1 LPEQDLNLED
11 DGPVQPQ
18 AQLPCEVKELLD
30 SFADIFATKVT
41 YPPPRKFTHTIPLI
55 LRARPVSIRPYHYAP
70 ALKDEIERQVQEML
84 EARLIQHSDSP
95 LSSPVLLVKKND
107 NTYRFCVDYRHLNA
121 ITVKG
126 SYLVPIIDEFID
138 ELKIDSW
145 FSSLDLCS
153 GFHQIPMHLEDYCKT
168 TFQTHAR
175 HYEFRVM
182 SFGLTGA
189 PHSFQWAM
197 NSVLAPL
204 LRKCVLVFFDDILV
218 YSTSYEQHF
227 QQVFQLLQQD
237 GWRVKRYKCSFARRE
252 ISYLGFVISSKGVST
267 NPDKI
272 QSVASWPIPANAKD
286 LRSFLGLAGY
296 YRKFVH
302 HFGVISKPLTE
313 LLKKNVLFIW
323 TSDHDKAFNILKSA
337 LVSTPVMAVPNFSK
351 TFYIE
356 TDASDCGVGA
366 VLMQEHHPLAF
377 DSKALEPR
385 MRGLSTYE
393 E

>member
-1 LPEQDLNLED
+1 
-11 DGPVQPQ
+11 
-18 AQLPCEVKELLD
+18 
-30 SFADIFATKVT
+30 
-41 YPPPRKFTHTIPLI
+41 
-55 LRARPVSIRPYHYAP
+55 
-70 ALKDEIERQVQEML
+70 
-84 EARLIQHSDSP
+84 
-95 LSSPVLLVKKND
+95 
-107 NTYRFCVDYRHLNA
+107 
-121 ITVKG
+121 
-126 SYLVPIIDEFID
+126 
-138 ELKIDSW
+138 
-145 FSSLDLCS
+145 
-153 GFHQIPMHLEDYCKT
+153 
-168 TFQTHAR
+168 
-175 HYEFRVM
+175 
-182 SFGLTGA
+182 
-189 PHSFQWAM
+189 
-197 NSVLAPL
+197 
-204 LRKCVLVFFDDILV
+204 
-218 YSTSYEQHF
+218 
-227 QQVFQLLQQD
+227 LLQQD

-272 QSVASWPIPANAKD
+272 QSVASWPIPANAKE

-337 LVSTPVMAVPNFSK
+337 LVSAPVMAVPNFSK

-377 DSKALEPR
+377 DSKVLEPR